1 MSSRLF
7 SAEGPPLAESLVQLK
22 PEVLHSRCALAIFPT
37 SIDVAGVEWL
47 FEVNHSL
54 PAFD

>member
-22 PEVLHSRCALAIFPT
+22 PEVLHSRCVLAIFPT

-54 PAFD
+54 SAFD